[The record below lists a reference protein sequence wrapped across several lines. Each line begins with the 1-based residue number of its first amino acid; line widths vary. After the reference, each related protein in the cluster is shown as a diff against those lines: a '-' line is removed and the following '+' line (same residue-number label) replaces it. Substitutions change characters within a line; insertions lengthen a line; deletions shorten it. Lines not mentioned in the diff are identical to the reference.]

1 MVRAIKNWFNALAIQ
16 SRFGLIR
23 NAEPLMRLAYRIA
36 WSPTDILDQMIHS
49 KSKDID
55 GFKFLQIGANDG
67 LINDPIYKFILRDK
81 WTGIRIEPLP
91 IPFKKLEYLHGRNHR
106 VIPMQCLVAD
116 ESGEMEI
123 YHLSFS
129 DSRWATGLASLDK
142 SNLQRQID
150 NGYVE
155 KRAAKFQAKLP
166 ADKSAW
172 ISSSSL
178 KVAEI
183 NSLIRKEFPD
193 GLDFLQIDVEGFDH
207 KLIAALDLS
216 AIKPGMLR
224 FEHLHIPEEEL
235 KPCLDKLEKFGYR
248 LLKSDMDYLAY

>member
-1 MVRAIKNWFNALAIQ
+1 
-16 SRFGLIR
+16 
-23 NAEPLMRLAYRIA
+23 
-36 WSPTDILDQMIHS
+36 
-49 KSKDID
+49 
-55 GFKFLQIGANDG
+55 
-67 LINDPIYKFILRDK
+67 
-81 WTGIRIEPLP
+81 
-91 IPFKKLEYLHGRNHR
+91 
-106 VIPMQCLVAD
+106 
-116 ESGEMEI
+116 MEI